1 MTAGT
6 KTETSRGLRELR
18 GWSPYPSAVSRVYAE
33 KCGS

>member
-6 KTETSRGLRELR
+6 KPETSRGLRELR